1 MADADF
7 AELLRKAL
15 VDFPV
20 AARLPGRVHRS
31 RERVDEGVHVAGVEV
46 VLLVPGGGGQHD
58 VGVETG
64 RAHAEIQRHH
74 QIELAFGCLVVPDH
88 FGRLGFIVT
97 EVLALHAMR
106 GTEQVFE
113 EILVPLAAGAQ
124 DVGAPDKHVAR
135 PVVGVVRVFAA
146 HRQRAVFE
154 ALDGVVFGL
163 HAGGGGIAYHLQ
175 RIGLELRR

>member
-1 MADADF
+1 M
-7 AELLRKAL
+7 
-15 VDFPV
+15 
-20 AARLPGRVHRS
+20 
-31 RERVDEGVHVAGVEV
+31 DEGVHVAGVEV

-58 VGVETG
+58 VGVEAG

-74 QIELAFGCLVVPDH
+74 QIELALRRLVVPDH
-88 FGRLGFIVT
+88 FSRFRFIVT

-106 GTEQVFE
+106 RAEQVFE

-135 PVVGVVRVFAA
+135 PVVRMVRVFAA

-154 ALDGVVFGL
+154 ALDGVVFGF
-163 HAGGGGIAYHLQ
+163 HAGGGSVAYHLQ